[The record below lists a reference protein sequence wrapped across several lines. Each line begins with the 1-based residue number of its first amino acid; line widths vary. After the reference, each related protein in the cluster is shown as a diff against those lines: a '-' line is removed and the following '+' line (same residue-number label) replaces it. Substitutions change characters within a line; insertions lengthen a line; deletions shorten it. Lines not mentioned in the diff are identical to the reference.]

1 MNTLVI
7 KAYNIQRNGV
17 ASEMRFTRST
27 ISDDRLIVLIDEKN
41 RKLWVFNGEKINNET
56 KRLSKEAIEELNTMN
71 NFEIVEISKFQWN
84 ERKDYLFKLSKDPS
98 LEKIDLISRDVK
110 SSLIKPSQTDT
121 IEIKQAP
128 SSDNQIIP
136 DTSSAKPSFG
146 INEPDT
152 SSDIPSFGI
161 NEPDTPPV
169 EKKMA
174 PKKFGLA
181 PSPPSRK
188 NLGKS
193 ISSMPVTPAIQ
204 PKPAM
209 KIDDSIIPQPPETEK
224 TPSELDEKFIPIGD
238 RGTGQIIDEFQI
250 TYYDKSGGSNFLL
263 IEELDKGITKT
274 HEYTQIKNLI
284 AAINDL
290 VANNATQLTA
300 SKILK
305 NQLAILIKTIYRN

>member
-1 MNTLVI
+1 MVI

-17 ASEMRFTRST
+17 ASEIRFTRST
-27 ISDDRLIVLIDEKN
+27 ISEDRLIVLIDEKN

-110 SSLIKPSQTDT
+110 SSIIKPSQTDSF
-121 IEIKQAP
+121 EIKQAP
-128 SSDNQIIP
+128 SSDNQIIL
-136 DTSSAKPSFG
+136 
-146 INEPDT
+146 DT

-169 EKKMA
+169 EKKIA
-174 PKKFGLA
+174 PKKLGLA
-181 PSPPSRK
+181 PTPPSRK

-193 ISSMPVTPAIQ
+193 ISSMPVTPVIQ
-204 PKPAM
+204 PKPSK
-209 KIDDSIIPQPPETEK
+209 KINEGIIPQPPETEK
-224 TPSELDEKFIPIGD
+224 TPSELDEKFIPVGD

-263 IEELDKGITKT
+263 LEELDKGITKT